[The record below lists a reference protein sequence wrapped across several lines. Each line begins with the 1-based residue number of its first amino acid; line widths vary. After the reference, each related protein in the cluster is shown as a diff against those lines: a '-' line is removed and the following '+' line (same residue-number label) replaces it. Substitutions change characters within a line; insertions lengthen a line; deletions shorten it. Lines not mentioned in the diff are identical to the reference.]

1 MKRSVTADRVQEIMV
16 FGLLSFKCLFVVC
29 FIFGMTYAGLS
40 HDVRSRALFH
50 EKLSFSA
57 MRLKCLFLRCG
68 AMMLWMLT

>member
-40 HDVRSRALFH
+40 HDVRVVHSFM
-50 EKLSFSA
+50 KNCLSVQCDSNAFFYVA
-57 MRLKCLFLRCG
+57 G
-68 AMMLWMLT
+68 Q